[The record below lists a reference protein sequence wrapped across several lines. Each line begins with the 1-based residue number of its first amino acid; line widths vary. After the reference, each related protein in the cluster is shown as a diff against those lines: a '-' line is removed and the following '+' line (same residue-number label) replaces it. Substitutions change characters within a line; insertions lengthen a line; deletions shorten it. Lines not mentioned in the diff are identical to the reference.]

1 MLKDLFQKGKEE
13 DLGLGSKVVEETRG
27 RFLNQDGTFSA
38 QRKIRGFSNASLY
51 HATLNM
57 RWPWLIFSLVFM
69 YALANG
75 IFASAYLLLGSGAF
89 PSITNLSTVNRFG
102 ELYSYS
108 VQVITTLGSSPLK
121 PEGLGAH
128 IVLSVEAFTGMLGFA
143 VLAGLIFA
151 RFSNPRVKIKFTRNA
166 LVAPYQD
173 GRGLMFR
180 LINERSDDLIDVQA
194 EVAVSLTG
202 ADGRRHFYELPLE
215 RNRVAFF
222 PLSWTVVHPITPE
235 SPLYGFMEADMM
247 KADVEVLVFIT
258 AVDEQLSRTVYAKSS
273 YKGGEILCGR
283 KFVNIIERDERG
295 GMFVDP
301 NRLNEYETASLP
313 PLK

>member
-1 MLKDLFQKGKEE
+1 MLKDLFQKGNEN
-13 DLGLGSKVVEETRG
+13 DLGLGAKVVEGTRG

-38 QRKIRGFSNASLY
+38 QRKIRGFANASLY

-57 RWPWLIFSLVFM
+57 RWSWLIISLIFI
-69 YALANG
+69 YALVNVL
-75 IFASAYLLLGSGAF
+75 FAGAYLLLGSQAF
-89 PSITNLSTVNRFG
+89 PSIAQLSTLGRFG

-121 PEGLGAH
+121 PEGFGAH
-128 IVLSVEAFTGMLGFA
+128 VVLSVEAFTGMLGFA

-166 LVAPYQD
+166 LVAPYRD
-173 GRGLMFR
+173 GSGLMFR

-194 EVAVSLTG
+194 EVAVSLAG
-202 ADGRRHFYELPLE
+202 ADGKRHFYELSLE
-215 RNRVAFF
+215 RGRVTFF

-235 SPLYGFMEADMM
+235 SPIYGFTEADMV
-247 KADVEVLVFIT
+247 ASDVEVLVFIT

-273 YKGGEILCGR
+273 YKGKEILCGR
-283 KFVNIIERDERG
+283 KFVNIIERDEKG
-295 GMFVDP
+295 SMFVDP
-301 NRLNEYETASLP
+301 ARLDESEVVSLP